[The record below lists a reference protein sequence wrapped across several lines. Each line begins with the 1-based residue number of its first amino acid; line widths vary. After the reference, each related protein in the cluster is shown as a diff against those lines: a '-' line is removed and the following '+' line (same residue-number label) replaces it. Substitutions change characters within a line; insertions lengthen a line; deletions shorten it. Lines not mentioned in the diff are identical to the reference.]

1 LDSIGQGDLVLEWQ
15 DPNAE
20 NIIYS
25 EMQGAENVYAN
36 LDTQNLSLFSL
47 LAAKGTKIAF

>member
-1 LDSIGQGDLVLEWQ
+1 MTFGFRWQ

-25 EMQGAENVYAN
+25 EMQGAEK
-36 LDTQNLSLFSL
+36 FMP
-47 LAAKGTKIAF
+47 I